1 MKITKLRK
9 LVLAAVA
16 VCGLALGGQTI
27 AHAAESN
34 VPEKVTIKLH
44 KMDNEAEKEI
54 ENTGDELDSLTGVSA
69 YNADQMVR

>member
-1 MKITKLRK
+1 MTKLRK

-34 VPEKVTIKLH
+34 APEKVTIKLH
-44 KMDNEAEKEI
+44 KMVNEAEKEI
-54 ENTGDELDSLTGVSA
+54 ENTGDDLGV
-69 YNADQMVR
+69 MEGVIP